1 MKNTKTTIQNSK
13 IFARQERQ
21 LKQTPV
27 QSKKKLAISKLT
39 LFYYLL
45 TVCMRCP
52 FRYKHMYMY
61 HGILVHNSCLQN
73 RKKIKS
79 IIFDIEV

>member
-1 MKNTKTTIQNSK
+1 MRAKNDNSSK
-13 IFARQERQ
+13 RRFS
-21 LKQTPV
+21 L
-27 QSKKKLAISKLT
+27 KKKLAISKLT

-52 FRYKHMYMY
+52 FRYKHMYVY